1 MRINNIVAFG
11 LLSTSV
17 LLFTGCGAKGQQF
30 TEFAKPKSNQGLV
43 YVYRPSSFVGGGV
56 YYDIHV
62 TNETTPD
69 FIAGELVN
77 GSYIEIDVPVGESEI
92 WGKTEAKSSVT
103 VDVNEGDIQCVKGGV
118 GIGFIVG
125 RPHLEIVDMATCEKE
140 IVGTKKPQ

>member
-1 MRINNIVAFG
+1 MRVSNLIAFG
-11 LLSTSV
+11 AISVSV

-30 TEFAKPKSNQGLV
+30 TEFAKPKPNQGLV
-43 YVYRPSSFVGGGV
+43 YVYRPKSLVGGGV

-77 GSYIEIDVPVGESEI
+77 GSYIEIDVPTGESEI
-92 WGKTEAKSSVT
+92 WGKAEAKSSVT
-103 VDVNEGDIQCVKGGV
+103 VDIDEGDIQCVKGGV

-125 RPHLEIVDMATCEKE
+125 RPNLQIVDMETCKAE
-140 IVGTKKPQ
+140 IIETAMPK